1 MKIEHYV
8 YSHGDNSV
16 TVEHYKYI
24 GGEHVW
30 FNATYEGQSTAEL
43 VWNFVSRYD
52 INGLR

>member
-24 GGEHVW
+24 GGLGISGKRISGIG
-30 FNATYEGQSTAEL
+30 YIL
-43 VWNFVSRYD
+43 VF
-52 INGLR
+52 